1 MYKSRKGFIA
11 HLINLSIRI
20 REISE
25 SNPALKA
32 SIEGK
37 ISNILGS
44 DFTKVYDSFIEKE
57 IYNTKKTLAGFSM
70 RKDIKHEIMFQK

>member
-32 SIEGK
+32 SIE
-37 ISNILGS
+37 GS